1 MKRMKIKV
9 STLNQNIIN
18 FLELSNLET
27 ISETRLINRFQTMYA
42 KDINIMS
49 RKLHWLYTKNNIEYD
64 EIKNQLLICFWD
76 LVIDP
81 NSLSQPYG
89 NFKSYFWQTIKLN
102 LLNRF
107 NKMYNTQYSF
117 ESTVSYNK
125 TNLASL
131 SQKIARANI
140 DVKNNLTLDNLKR
153 FLTSDEM
160 TYLNNKLN
168 CRKQLLSNHKQSEM
182 LQNIK
187 KKIQLYL

>member
-1 MKRMKIKV
+1 
-9 STLNQNIIN
+9 
-18 FLELSNLET
+18 
-27 ISETRLINRFQTMYA
+27 
-42 KDINIMS
+42 
-49 RKLHWLYTKNNIEYD
+49 
-64 EIKNQLLICFWD
+64 
-76 LVIDP
+76 
-81 NSLSQPYG
+81 
-89 NFKSYFWQTIKLN
+89 
-102 LLNRF
+102 
-107 NKMYNTQYSF
+107 MYNTQYSF